1 MNIRSGSLRSALA
14 VLFAAAACR
23 SSTLDS
29 DAVPTSGESGLE
41 RVSLLAKGL
50 E

>member
-1 MNIRSGSLRSALA
+1 MKNRFGLA
-14 VLFAAAACR
+14 VLLALSACR
-23 SSTLDS
+23 SSMPEP
-29 DAVPTSGESGLE
+29 AAAPTSGESGLE